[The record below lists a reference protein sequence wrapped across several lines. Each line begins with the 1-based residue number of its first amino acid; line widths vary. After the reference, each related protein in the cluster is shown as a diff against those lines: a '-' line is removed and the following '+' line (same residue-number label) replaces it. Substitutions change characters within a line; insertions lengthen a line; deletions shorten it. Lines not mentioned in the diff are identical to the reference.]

1 MSILTEKWAEV
12 LDHAKCP
19 RIADER
25 RREVTAILLENQ
37 AEAMRKEGA
46 RVLSEGMVSDG
57 MAIGAQ
63 ATVATDGSVGMAGYD
78 KVLRSV
84 QYQV

>member
-25 RREVTAILLENQ
+25 RREVTAILL
-37 AEAMRKEGA
+37 
-46 RVLSEGMVSDG
+46 SEG
-57 MAIGAQ
+57 
-63 ATVATDGSVGMAGYD
+63 
-78 KVLRSV
+78 RS
-84 QYQV
+84 